1 MFSAKRVP
9 EKKSSFVFLNNSRIF
24 QRRNIGGGNMRIR
37 KIAFAV
43 LLGSTSA
50 LSCGAAAQA
59 QAPAVRQAQFNIAA
73 GDLVVGLRAFSRQS
87 HVEVMFNAA
96 ELSGQRTAGVKGTLS
111 AEEALRRLLGGTD
124 ARMVRDPSGAYL
136 VKPVGNA
143 PRPAAPP
150 VETTGADEIIVTA
163 QRKEEKIIDVPI
175 AMTALSGDALDDRKI
190 EGGPE
195 LLRAIPNVS
204 FTKTNFSMY
213 NFSIRGIG
221 TQSISASSDPAVAV
235 SFNST
240 PLVRNRLFEAEFFDL
255 NRIEV
260 LRGPQGTLYGRN
272 ATAGVVN
279 MIPALPDATF
289 GGEVK
294 GEVGSFETKR
304 LSGMLNVPITDTLGV
319 RVAGMMT
326 KRDGY
331 DYNSFFDTRING
343 RDLWSTRATMAWE
356 PSDRFKANIIWQH
369 FEEDDNRS
377 RSAKQLCTPDPGAA
391 KIGSVEIT
399 DPGLRGRISQGCLP
413 GSLYDDAAFGKPNS
427 AALVYLYFPSTSM
440 TVGNRQKNNRERIPA
455 IIADPMGG
463 GTQSRSLREIES
475 NWDPIFR
482 AKNDV
487 VQFNMEYKPT
497 ENLQFISQTA
507 YSRDRFYS
515 SQDYNRF
522 VTEPMFADSSG
533 PDIYTGSTLID
544 LEKYPGPTPGGILC
558 DPQLGCSD
566 RMVSA
571 DLSRS
576 RNRQWSQEFRLQSSF
591 DGPLNFLVGAN
602 YLDFKSQDDYFVFN
616 NMFTYVA
623 QCLYSRAP
631 TIGPDRV
638 LGWALRPCEL
648 GNEDRE
654 CPYVDPNPIGSLDEQ
669 GHNYF
674 LSKNGVRIKSHA
686 IFGEVYWNINEDLK
700 LTIGGRYTKD
710 KKRADQIPSQLLLGG
725 GRNNPS
731 TVFYGGPDD
740 PFGAQFIGDITGGR
754 VNSGYPAQDDINL
767 SWGEFTGRVV
777 LDWKPDLSFT
787 DDSLVYA
794 SLSRGYKGGGVNPPR
809 IDFNPNVVQFQYLP
823 QTFRPEYLN
832 AFEIGTKHSF
842 NGGRFTLNATGFFYD
857 YKDFQVSQIQD
868 RIAYNENFNAT
879 SWGLELEAAWRPSR
893 AFRVD
898 GNLGYLRTRL
908 GKGAQSIDVM
918 NRTQSDPDWVVL
930 RPWLQ
935 VPSNCIA
942 PRAVVERILAKGAGE
957 LPGTNALILSSLCPG
972 GERYGSWNPNRKTRV
987 DGLNY
992 WNPKRI
998 GGLIDYGLTYD
1009 PLAPYNAAT
1018 AGALVPYD
1026 PANPDAWIGGSSGA
1040 PNGGRGF
1047 YADLEGN
1054 ELPNAPRLTA
1064 NIGSQYTF
1072 FLKDWELTFRGDYY
1086 FQSKSFGRVYNT
1098 DFDRLHAW
1106 DNVNVAVTL
1115 ARSEADL
1122 VFQLYVKNLFKKMP
1136 ITGFFVNS
1144 DDNGLT
1150 TNVFTPD
1157 PRIIGFSAAMKF

>member
-1 MFSAKRVP
+1 M
-9 EKKSSFVFLNNSRIF
+9 
-24 QRRNIGGGNMRIR
+24 
-37 KIAFAV
+37 AFATRTAFSFKAAMY
-43 LLGSTSA
+43 LGVATLAVSA
-50 LSCGAAAQA
+50 AGAAQA
-59 QAPAVRQAQFNIAA
+59 QAAEAKQLDIPAQALANTLTQIGRQTGSEVVFQAGDVRGRNAPAVRGALTAGQALDAA
-73 GDLVVGLRAFSRQS
+73 LRGSGLRAR
-87 HVEVMFNAA
+87 H
-96 ELSGQRTAGVKGTLS
+96 TAQ
-111 AEEALRRLLGGTD
+111 
-124 ARMVRDPSGAYL
+124 GAY
-136 VKPVGNA
+136 VVERAATP
-143 PRPAAPP
+143 PPAARN
-150 VETTGADEIIVTA
+150 EIDDGSEIVVTA

-175 AMTALSGDALDDRKI
+175 AMTALSSNRLDDLKI
-190 EGGPE
+190 EGGAE
-195 LLRAIPNVS
+195 LLRAVPNVS

-221 TQSISASSDPAVAV
+221 TQSISATSDPAVAV

-240 PLVRNRLFEAEFFDL
+240 PLVRNRLFEAEFFDMQ
-255 NRIEV
+255 RIEV

-279 MIPALPDATF
+279 MIPALPDTRAF
-289 GGEVK
+289 AGEVK
-294 GEVGSFETKR
+294 GEVGNYSTTR
-304 LSGMLNVPITDTLGV
+304 LSGMLNVPLSDTLAV
-319 RVAGMMT
+319 RAAGAWT
-326 KRDGY
+326 KRDGF
-331 DYNSFFDTRING
+331 DYNNFLGTRING
-343 RDLWSTRATMAWE
+343 RDLWSTRVSAQWE
-356 PSDRFKANIIWQH
+356 PSDRFKANVIWQH
-369 FEEDDNRS
+369 FAEDDNRS
-377 RSAKQLCTPDPGAA
+377 RSAKQLCTTDPGADR
-391 KIGSVEIT
+391 IGSVEIT

-440 TVGNRQKNNRERIPA
+440 SVGSRQIGNARINIPA
-455 IIADPMGG
+455 IIADPMGEG
-463 GTQSRSLREIES
+463 MQSRNLREIES
-475 NWDPIFR
+475 NYDPIFR

-487 VQFNMEYKPT
+487 VQFNWEFKPSET
-497 ENLQFISQTA
+497 LQFISQTA

-522 VTEPMFADSSG
+522 ITEPMFADSSLG
-533 PDIYTGSTLID
+533 PMYTGSRLID
-544 LEKYPGPTPGGILC
+544 LEELPGPSPKGIYC

-576 RNRQWSQEFRLQSSF
+576 RNRQWSQEFRLQFSF

-602 YLDFKSQDDYFVFN
+602 YLDFKSQDDYYVFN
-616 NMFTYVA
+616 NMFTYIA
-623 QCLYSRAP
+623 QWYYDRAP
-631 TIGPDRV
+631 PIAAAPGFAGYGYAIR
-638 LGWALRPCEL
+638 LCEL

-654 CPYVDPNPIGSLDEQ
+654 CIYVDPNPIDNLDNQ

-674 LSKNGVRIKSHA
+674 LSQNGVHIKSRA
-686 IFGEVYWNINEDLK
+686 LFGELYYNINDNLK
-700 LTIGGRYTKD
+700 LTIGARYTKD
-710 KKRADQIPSQLLLGG
+710 KKRADQVPSQLLLGG

-731 TVFYGGPDD
+731 TVANGGPDD
-740 PFGAQFIGDITGGR
+740 PYGSQFIGDITGGR
-754 VNSGYPAQDDINL
+754 VNSGYPAQDDINQ
-767 SWGEFTGRVV
+767 SWGKFTGRVV
-777 LDWKPDLSFT
+777 LDWKPDISFT
-787 DDSLVYA
+787 DDSLIYA

-809 IDFNPNVVQFQYLP
+809 VDYNTNVVQFQFLP
-823 QTFRPEYLN
+823 QTFRPEYVN
-832 AFEIGTKHSF
+832 ALEIGMKHSF

-857 YKDFQVSQIQD
+857 YKDFQVSQIVD

-918 NRTQSDPDWVVL
+918 DRTQGDPDWVVL

-935 VPSNCIA
+935 VPSNCIV
-942 PRAVVERILAKGAGE
+942 PRAYVEQVLKMNEGGLIPKGPAE
-957 LPGTNALILSSLCPG
+957 SALILASLCPG
-972 GERYGSWNPNRKTRV
+972 GDRYGSWNPARPTRV
-987 DGLNY
+987 GTLNY
-992 WNPKRI
+992 WNPAR
-998 GGLIDYGLTYD
+998 GNALVNPAYGFTYD
-1009 PLAPYNAAT
+1009 PLAPYNPDT
-1018 AGALVPYD
+1018 VGALVPYD
-1026 PANPDAWIGGSSGA
+1026 PANPEAWIGGASGA

-1072 FLKDWELTFRGDYY
+1072 FLEEGDWELTFRGDYY

-1098 DFDRLHAW
+1098 EFDRLRAW
-1106 DNVNVAVTL
+1106 DNMNVAVMLTRPESGL
-1115 ARSEADL
+1115 S
-1122 VFQLYVKNLFKKMP
+1122 FQLYVKNLFKKTP

-1157 PRIIGFSAAMKF
+1157 PRIIGFNASMKF

>member
-1 MFSAKRVP
+1 MTFATRTAFSFKAAMYLGVAT
-9 EKKSSFVFLNNSRIF
+9 L
-24 QRRNIGGGNMRIR
+24 
-37 KIAFAV
+37 AV
-43 LLGSTSA
+43 SA
-50 LSCGAAAQA
+50 AGAAQA
-59 QAPAVRQAQFNIAA
+59 QAAEAKQLDIPAQALANTLTQIGRQTGSEVVFQAGDERGRNAPAVRGALTAGQALDAA
-73 GDLVVGLRAFSRQS
+73 LRGSGLRAR
-87 HVEVMFNAA
+87 H
-96 ELSGQRTAGVKGTLS
+96 TAQ
-111 AEEALRRLLGGTD
+111 
-124 ARMVRDPSGAYL
+124 GAY
-136 VKPVGNA
+136 VVERAATP
-143 PRPAAPP
+143 PPAARN
-150 VETTGADEIIVTA
+150 EIDDGSEIVVTA

-175 AMTALSGDALDDRKI
+175 AMTALSSNRLDDLKI
-190 EGGPE
+190 EGGAE
-195 LLRAIPNVS
+195 LLRAVPNVS

-240 PLVRNRLFEAEFFDL
+240 PLVRNRLFESEFFDMA
-255 NRIEV
+255 RIEV

-279 MIPALPDATF
+279 MIPALPDTRAF
-289 GGEVK
+289 AGEVK
-294 GEVGSFETKR
+294 GEVGNFSTTR
-304 LSGMLNVPITDTLGV
+304 LSGMLNVPLSDTLAV
-319 RVAGMMT
+319 RAAGAMT
-326 KRDGY
+326 KRDGF

-343 RDLWSTRATMAWE
+343 RDLWSTRVSAQWE
-356 PSDRFKANIIWQH
+356 PSDRFKASVIWQH

-377 RSAKQLCTPDPGAA
+377 RSAKQLCTTDPGASQ
-391 KIGSVEIT
+391 IGSVEIT

-427 AALVYLYFPSTSM
+427 AALVYLYFPATSM
-440 TVGNRQKNNRERIPA
+440 SVGIRQVGNTRVPINA

-463 GTQSRSLREIES
+463 GMQSRNLREIES
-475 NWDPIFR
+475 NYDPIFR

-487 VQFNMEYKPT
+487 VQLNWEYKPAET
-497 ENLQFISQTA
+497 LQFISQTA

-522 VTEPMFADSSG
+522 VTEPMFEDSSLG
-533 PDIYTGSTLID
+533 PMYTGSRLID
-544 LEKYPGPTPGGILC
+544 LEKFPGPSPKGIYC

-566 RMVSA
+566 RMVPA

-591 DGPLNFLVGAN
+591 DGPINFLVGAN
-602 YLDFKSQDDYFVFN
+602 YLDFKSQDDYYVFN
-616 NMFTYVA
+616 NMFTYIA
-623 QCLYSRAP
+623 QWQYNRAP
-631 TIGPDRV
+631 PTAGSPDFV
-638 LGWALRPCEL
+638 GYGWALRPCEL
-648 GNEDRE
+648 GNENRE
-654 CPYVDPNPIGSLDEQ
+654 CPYVDPNPIDSLDNQ

-674 LSKNGVRIKSHA
+674 LSQNGVHIKSRA
-686 IFGEVYWNINEDLK
+686 LFGELYYNIKDNLK
-700 LTIGGRYTKD
+700 LTIGARYTKD
-710 KKRADQIPSQLLLGG
+710 KKRADQVPSQLLLGG

-731 TVFYGGPDD
+731 VIANGGPDD
-740 PFGAQFIGDITGGR
+740 PLGSQFVGDITGGR
-754 VNSGYPAQDDINL
+754 VNSGYPAQDDINQ
-767 SWGEFTGRVV
+767 SWGKFTGRVV
-777 LDWKPDLSFT
+777 LDWKPDISFT
-787 DDSLVYA
+787 DDSLIYA

-809 IDFNPNVVQFQYLP
+809 IDFNPNVVQFQFLP
-823 QTFRPEYLN
+823 QTFRPEYVN
-832 AFEIGTKHSF
+832 ALEVGMKHSF

-857 YKDFQVSQIQD
+857 YKDFQVSQIVD

-918 NRTQSDPDWVVL
+918 NRTQGDPDWVVL

-942 PRAVVERILAKGAGE
+942 PRAYVEQILKMNAGG
-957 LPGTNALILSSLCPG
+957 LVPKTPGETALVLASLCPG
-972 GERYGSWNPNRKTRV
+972 GDRYGSWNPARPTRV
-987 DGLNY
+987 TGLNY
-992 WNPKRI
+992 WNPAR
-998 GGLIDYGLTYD
+998 GNALITPNYGFTYD
-1009 PLAPYNAAT
+1009 PLAPYNPDT
-1018 AGALVPYD
+1018 VGALVPYD
-1026 PANPDAWIGGSSGA
+1026 PANPEAWIGGASGA

-1047 YADLEGN
+1047 FADLEGN

-1072 FLKDWELTFRGDYY
+1072 FLEEGDWELTFRGDYY

-1098 DFDRLHAW
+1098 EFDRLRAW
-1106 DNVNVAVTL
+1106 DNMNVAVMLTRPESGL
-1115 ARSEADL
+1115 S
-1122 VFQLYVKNLFKKMP
+1122 FQLYVKNLFKKTP

-1157 PRIIGFSAAMKF
+1157 PRIIGFNASLKF

>member
-1 MFSAKRVP
+1 MTFATRTAFSFKAA
-9 EKKSSFVFLNNSRIF
+9 
-24 QRRNIGGGNMRIR
+24 MY
-37 KIAFAV
+37 
-43 LLGSTSA
+43 LGVASVA
-50 LSCGAAAQA
+50 IVAASPTQAQA
-59 QAPAVRQAQFNIAA
+59 AEAKQLNIPAQSLANTLTQIGRQTGSEVVFQAGDVRGRNAPAVRGALTAGQALDAA
-73 GDLVVGLRAFSRQS
+73 LRGSGLRARQT
-87 HVEVMFNAA
+87 V
-96 ELSGQRTAGVKGTLS
+96 Q
-111 AEEALRRLLGGTD
+111 
-124 ARMVRDPSGAYL
+124 GAY
-136 VKPVGNA
+136 VVERAATP
-143 PRPAAPP
+143 PPAARN
-150 VETTGADEIIVTA
+150 EIDDGADIVVTA

-175 AMTALSGDALDDRKI
+175 AMTALSSNRLDDLKI
-190 EGGPE
+190 EGGAE
-195 LLRAIPNVS
+195 LLRAVPNVS

-221 TQSISASSDPAVAV
+221 TQSISATSDPAVAV

-240 PLVRNRLFEAEFFDL
+240 PLVRNRLFEAEFFDM
-255 NRIEV
+255 NRVEV

-279 MIPALPDATF
+279 MIPALPESEF

-294 GEVGSFETKR
+294 GETGSYKTRR
-304 LSGMLNVPITDTLGV
+304 LSGMLNLPITDTLGV

-326 KRDGY
+326 KRDGF
-331 DYNSFFDTRING
+331 DYNSFFGTRING
-343 RDLWSTRATMAWE
+343 RDLWSTRVSAQWE
-356 PSDRFKANIIWQH
+356 PSDRFKASVIWQH

-377 RSAKQLCTPDPGAA
+377 RSAKQLCTTDPGTDR
-391 KIGSVEIT
+391 IGSVEIT

-413 GSLYDDAAFGKPNS
+413 GSLYDDAAYGKPNS
-427 AALVYLYFPSTSM
+427 AALVYLYFPNTYMS
-440 TVGNRQKNNRERIPA
+440 VGNDGTRTRIPA

-463 GTQSRSLREIES
+463 GMQSRNLREIES
-475 NWDPIFR
+475 NYDPIFR

-487 VQFNMEYKPT
+487 VQFNWEFKPSET
-497 ENLQFISQTA
+497 LQFISQTA

-522 VTEPMFADSSG
+522 VTEPMFADSSSAMY
-533 PDIYTGSTLID
+533 ISGSRLID
-544 LEKYPGPTPGGILC
+544 KAKFPGPTSGGVYC
-558 DPQLGCSD
+558 DYQLGCSD

-591 DGPLNFLVGAN
+591 DGPVNFLVGAN
-602 YLDFKSQDDYFVFN
+602 YLDFKSQDDYYVFN
-616 NMFTYVA
+616 NMFTYIA
-623 QCLYSRAP
+623 QWEYSRAP
-631 TIGPDRV
+631 TIPAAPGYVGD
-638 LGWALRPCEL
+638 GWALRPCEL

-654 CPYVDPNPIGSLDEQ
+654 CPYVDTNPIDSLNNQ

-674 LSKNGVRIKSHA
+674 LSQNGVRIKSRA
-686 IFGEVYWNINEDLK
+686 LFGELYWGLNDNLK
-700 LTIGGRYTKD
+700 LTIGGRYTND

-725 GRNNPS
+725 GRNNQS
-731 TVFYGGPDD
+731 TVANGGPDD
-740 PFGAQFIGDITGGR
+740 PVGSQFIGDITGGR
-754 VNSGYPAQDDINL
+754 VNSGYPAQDDINQ
-767 SWGEFTGRVV
+767 SWGKFTGRVV

-787 DDSLVYA
+787 EDTLIYA
-794 SLSRGYKGGGVNPPR
+794 SVSRGYKGGGVNPPR
-809 IDFNPNVVQFQYLP
+809 IDFNPNVVQFQFLP
-823 QTFRPEYLN
+823 QTFRPEYVN
-832 AFEIGTKHSF
+832 AFEIGTKNSF
-842 NGGRFTLNATGFFYD
+842 DGGRFTLNATGFFYD
-857 YKDFQVSQIQD
+857 YKDFQVSQIVD

-918 NRTQSDPDWVVL
+918 DRTQGDPDWVVL

-942 PRAVVERILAKGAGE
+942 PRALVEQILK
-957 LPGTNALILSSLCPG
+957 TNAGGLIPKTVGESAQILSSLCPG
-972 GERYGSWNPNRKTRV
+972 GDRYGSWNPARPVRV
-987 DGLNY
+987 GTLNF
-992 WNPKRI
+992 WNPAR
-998 GGLIDYGLTYD
+998 GNALLNPAYGITYD
-1009 PLAPYNAAT
+1009 PLAPYNPDT
-1018 AGALVPYD
+1018 VGALVPYD
-1026 PANPDAWIGGSSGA
+1026 PANPEAWIGASGA

-1072 FLKDWELTFRGDYY
+1072 FLEGGDWELTFRGDYY

-1098 DFDRLHAW
+1098 EFDRLRAW
-1106 DNVNVAVTL
+1106 DNMNVAVMLTRPESGL
-1115 ARSEADL
+1115 S
-1122 VFQLYVKNLFKKMP
+1122 FQLYVKNLFKKTP

-1157 PRIIGFSAAMKF
+1157 PRIIGFNASLKF

>member
-1 MFSAKRVP
+1 MSKRRYLLSSLALGALVAMSAP
-9 EKKSSFVFLNNSRIF
+9 
-24 QRRNIGGGNMRIR
+24 
-37 KIAFAV
+37 
-43 LLGSTSA
+43 
-50 LSCGAAAQA
+50 AQA
-59 QAPAVRQAQFNIAA
+59 EARQIHQFDIPAQ
-73 GDLVVGLRAFSRQS
+73 DLGTALRAFAR
-87 HVEVMFNAA
+87 A
-96 ELSGQRTAGVKGTLS
+96 SGVQVIFDGKAVRGKRSEALRNSVG
-111 AEEALRRLLGGTD
+111 AEEALRELLRGTGLTYRRD
-124 ARMVRDPSGAYL
+124 GKIFVISAARKIAL
-136 VKPVGNA
+136 A
-143 PRPAAPP
+143 P
-150 VETTGADEIIVTA
+150 VETASAAPVAAAPAALASEISDGTEIIVTA
-163 QRKEEKIIDVPI
+163 QRKEEKITDVPI

-240 PLVRNRLFEAEFFDL
+240 PLVRNRLFESEFFDL
-255 NRIEV
+255 NRVEV

-279 MIPALPDATF
+279 MIPALPEPEF
-289 GGEVK
+289 GGELK
-294 GEVGSFETKR
+294 GETGSYETRR
-304 LSGMLNVPITDTLGV
+304 LSGMLNVPISDTLGV

-326 KRDGY
+326 KRDGF
-331 DYNSFFDTRING
+331 DYNSFFGTRING
-343 RDLWSTRATMAWE
+343 RDLWSTRATLAWE
-356 PSDRFKANIIWQH
+356 PSDRFKANVIWQH

-377 RSAKQLCTPDPGAA
+377 RSAKQLCTTDPGADR
-391 KIGSVEIT
+391 IGSVEIT

-413 GSLYDDAAFGKPNS
+413 GSLYDDAAYGKPNS
-427 AALVYLYFPSTSM
+427 AALVYLYFPNSYM
-440 TVGNRQKNNRERIPA
+440 TVGSRPEGRTRVPIAA
-455 IIADPMGG
+455 IIPDPMGG
-463 GTQSRSLREIES
+463 GMQSRNLREIES
-475 NWDPIFR
+475 NYDPIFR

-487 VQFNMEYKPT
+487 VQFNWELKPSET
-497 ENLQFISQTA
+497 LQFISQTA

-522 VTEPMFADSSG
+522 VTEPMFADSSAG
-533 PDIYTGSTLID
+533 PIYAGSRLID
-544 LEKYPGPTPGGILC
+544 LDAYPGPTPGGIFC

-571 DLSRS
+571 DVSRS

-602 YLDFKSQDDYFVFN
+602 YLDFKSQDDYYVFN
-616 NMFTYVA
+616 NMFTYIA
-623 QCLYSRAP
+623 QWEYSRAP
-631 TIGPDRV
+631 TIGPGSV
-638 LGWALRPCEL
+638 PGWALRPCEL

-654 CPYVDPNPIGSLDEQ
+654 CPYVDPNSINSLNNQ

-674 LSKNGVRIKSHA
+674 LSQNGVHIRSSA
-686 IFGEVYWNINEDLK
+686 LFGEIYWNLNENLK
-700 LTIGGRYTKD
+700 LTVGARYTKD

-731 TVFYGGPDD
+731 TIANGGPDD
-740 PFGAQFIGDITGGR
+740 PIGGQYIGDITGGR
-754 VNSGYPAQDDINL
+754 VNSGYPAQDDVNL
-767 SWGEFTGRVV
+767 SWGKFTGRVV

-787 DDSLVYA
+787 DDSLIYA
-794 SLSRGYKGGGVNPPR
+794 SVSRGYKGGGVNPPR
-809 IDFNPNVVQFQYLP
+809 IDFNPNVVQFQFLP
-823 QTFRPEYLN
+823 QTFRPEYVN
-832 AFEIGTKHSF
+832 ALEVGMKHSF

-857 YKDFQVSQIQD
+857 YKDFQVSQIVD
-868 RIAYNENFNAT
+868 RIAYNENFDAT

-918 NRTQSDPDWVVL
+918 NRTQGDPDWVVL

-942 PRAVVERILAKGAGE
+942 PRALVEQVLKKNAEGLIPKTASE
-957 LPGTNALILSSLCPG
+957 TALILASLCPG
-972 GERYGSWNPNRKTRV
+972 GDRYGSWNPARPVRV
-987 DGLNY
+987 GGLNY
-992 WNPKRI
+992 WNPAR
-998 GGLIDYGLTYD
+998 GNALVTPNYGITYD
-1009 PLAPYNAAT
+1009 PLAPYNPAT
-1018 AGALVPYD
+1018 VGALVPYD
-1026 PANPDAWIGGSSGA
+1026 PANPQAWIGGSSGA

-1072 FLKDWELTFRGDYY
+1072 FLEDGDWELTFRGDYY

-1098 DFDRLHAW
+1098 EFDRLRAW
-1106 DNVNVAVTL
+1106 DNVNVAVMLTRPESGL
-1115 ARSEADL
+1115 S
-1122 VFQLYVKNLFKKMP
+1122 FQLYVKNLFKKMP

-1157 PRIIGFSAAMKF
+1157 PRIIGFNAGVKF

>member
-1 MFSAKRVP
+1 MGIGFSRSAFMATTAIACVAAATPAYAQAKSFDVP
-9 EKKSSFVFLNNSRIF
+9 AQSATTGIAELGRQADIQIVAA
-24 QRRNIGGGNMRIR
+24 RRLTEGKQVNAVRGDMTVEQ
-37 KIAFAV
+37 ALAV
-43 LLGSTSA
+43 LLRGTGLTAQRTGAGTWSVV
-50 LSCGAAAQA
+50 AAAEPQA
-59 QAPAVRQAQFNIAA
+59 ASIDN
-73 GDLVVGLRAFSRQS
+73 
-87 HVEVMFNAA
+87 
-96 ELSGQRTAGVKGTLS
+96 SGY
-111 AEEALRRLLGGTD
+111 
-124 ARMVRDPSGAYL
+124 RDT
-136 VKPVGNA
+136 N
-143 PRPAAPP
+143 
-150 VETTGADEIIVTA
+150 EIVVTA

-240 PLVRNRLFEAEFFDL
+240 PLVRNRLFEAEFFDM
-255 NRIEV
+255 NRVEV

-279 MIPALPDATF
+279 MIPALPEAEF
-289 GGEVK
+289 GGEIK
-294 GEVGSFETKR
+294 GEIGSYKTRR

-326 KRDGY
+326 KRDGF
-331 DYNSFFDTRING
+331 DYNSFFNTRING
-343 RDLWSTRATMAWE
+343 RDLWSTRATLAWE
-356 PSDRFKANIIWQH
+356 PSDRFKANVIWQH

-377 RSAKQLCTPDPGAA
+377 RSAKQLCTTDPGLGS
-391 KIGSVEIT
+391 IGGVEIT

-427 AALVYLYFPSTSM
+427 AALVYLYFPATSM
-440 TVGNRQKNNRERIPA
+440 SVGNDGTRTRIPA

-463 GTQSRSLREIES
+463 GMQSRNLREIES
-475 NWDPIFR
+475 NYDPIFR

-487 VQFNMEYKPT
+487 VQFNWEFKPSET
-497 ENLQFISQTA
+497 LQFISQTA

-522 VTEPMFADSSG
+522 VTEPMFADSSSAVYSVG
-533 PDIYTGSTLID
+533 TRLID
-544 LEKYPGPTPGGILC
+544 NEKFPGPTPGGIYC
-558 DPQLGCSD
+558 DYQLGCSD

-602 YLDFKSQDDYFVFN
+602 YLDFKSQDDYYVFN
-616 NMFTYVA
+616 NMFTYIA
-623 QCLYSRAP
+623 QWEYSRAP
-631 TIGPDRV
+631 TIPAAPGYVGD
-638 LGWALRPCEL
+638 GWALRPCEL

-654 CPYVDPNPIGSLDEQ
+654 CPYVDPNPIDSLDNQ

-674 LSKNGVRIKSHA
+674 LSQNGVHIRSRA
-686 IFGEVYWNINEDLK
+686 LFGELYWNINENLK
-700 LTIGGRYTKD
+700 LTVGARYTKD

-725 GRNNPS
+725 GRTKPD
-731 TVFYGGPDD
+731 VIRYGGPDTEL
-740 PFGAQFIGDITGGR
+740 GSQLVGDFTGGR
-754 VNSGYPAQDDINL
+754 FNSGYPAQDDINL
-767 SWGEFTGRVV
+767 SWGKFTGRVV
-777 LDWKPDLSFT
+777 LDWKPDISFT
-787 DDSLVYA
+787 DDSLIYA

-809 IDFNPNVVQFQYLP
+809 VDYNTNVVQFQFLP
-823 QTFRPEYLN
+823 QTFRPEYVN
-832 AFEIGTKHSF
+832 ALEVGMKHSF

-857 YKDFQVSQIQD
+857 YKDFQVSQIVD

-918 NRTQSDPDWVVL
+918 NRTQDDPDWVVL

-942 PRAVVERILAKGAGE
+942 PRAYVEQILKKNAGGLVPKTAGE
-957 LPGTNALILSSLCPG
+957 TALILSSLCPG
-972 GERYGSWNPNRKTRV
+972 GDRYGSWNPARPTRV
-987 DGLNY
+987 GTLNY
-992 WNPKRI
+992 WNPAR
-998 GGLIDYGLTYD
+998 GNALITPAYGITYD
-1009 PLAPYNAAT
+1009 PLAPYNPDT
-1018 AGALVPYD
+1018 VGALVPYD
-1026 PANPDAWIGGSSGA
+1026 PANPEAWIGGASGA

-1072 FLKDWELTFRGDYY
+1072 FLEEGDWELTFRGDYY

-1098 DFDRLHAW
+1098 EFDRLRAW
-1106 DNVNVAVTL
+1106 DNMNVAVMLTRPESGL
-1115 ARSEADL
+1115 S
-1122 VFQLYVKNLFKKMP
+1122 FQLYVKNLFKKTP

-1157 PRIIGFSAAMKF
+1157 PRIIGFNAAVKF